1 MSAKISVIM
10 PVYNCERYLEAAVES
25 VLSQEGVE
33 VELIAVEDCSTDAS
47 RDILCRL
54 AQNDTR
60 IRAVLNEQN
69 MGVAAVRNRALD
81 LVTGDFVAFCDSDDT
96 VPAGAYAAMAAAVGD
111 KDLAIG
117 EFENFYYEG
126 DELIRTEHCDI
137 DSEAPSSDF
146 LALFSVCCLWTKL
159 IRTSFLKKHGFR
171 FDEGMHIGEDV
182 VFLGG
187 VATVHP
193 TYALVYTSVYRHCH
207 YRMSD
212 YHSLTHVYTL
222 EAYKKHVECRQ
233 KLLEICREI
242 PICRDYVY
250 LRFSGDVGRYLYL
263 LTSDE
268 DRFEAFELFRAY
280 MLGYDYAEKPL
291 LFKATVG
298 MDFEAFRT
306 VSAARFF
313 EYQREIPA
321 RERVAAEFDSGMI
334 GLRWIWRFFKGWLRF
349 KLKRSYK

>member
-1 MSAKISVIM
+1 MPTKISVIM
-10 PVYNCERYLEAAVES
+10 PVYNCERYLEAAVKS

-33 VELIAVEDCSTDAS
+33 IELIAVEDCSKDSS
-47 RDILCRL
+47 REILQRL
-54 AQNDTR
+54 ANEDAR
-60 IRAVLNEQN
+60 IRAIYNEHN
-69 MGVAAVRNRALD
+69 MGVAAVRNRALER
-81 LVTGDFVAFCDSDDT
+81 VTGEFVAFCDSDDT
-96 VPAGAYAAMAAAVGD
+96 VPEGAYAALVAMGQD
-111 KDLAIG
+111 KDVVIG

-137 DSEAPSSDF
+137 DAQAESSDF

-159 IRTSFLKKHGFR
+159 FRTSFLKKHGFR
-171 FDEGMHIGEDV
+171 FDKSMHIGEDV
-182 VFLGG
+182 VFLGH
-187 VATVHP
+187 VVNAHP
-193 TYALVYTSVYRHCH
+193 TYALAHTSVYRHCH

-222 EAYKKHVECRQ
+222 DAYKKHIECRQ
-233 KLLEICREI
+233 KLLEVCRGI
-242 PICRDYVY
+242 PECRDYVY
-250 LRFSGDVGRYLYL
+250 LRFSGDVSRYLYL
-263 LTSDE
+263 LKTDE
-268 DRFEAFELFRAY
+268 ERYEAFELFRSY
-280 MLGYDYAEKPL
+280 MTGYDYADKPL

-298 MDFEAFRT
+298 MDYESFLT
-306 VSAARFF
+306 VSPDRFF